1 MVTEM
6 ERISAILDE
15 GRRSGLSMEQILQIE
30 LGDWLHSKKREIML
44 QGEAYYL
51 CRYKDTGLKNGV
63 VRKLVKQKVDYLLS
77 KQPSINADNSAYLE
91 QVNNVLS
98 DDFFKALKNA
108 GTEAINKGIAWVQ
121 IYFEDNEMRFKV
133 LPSEEVCP
141 LWVDAEH
148 EQLDG
153 VIRAYDRI
161 EYEGY
166 SKVRV
171 THAEYWSKDGVK
183 RYIYK
188 AGALYPD
195 VEMGD
200 GAHFEINGKPYNWDK
215 IPIIPFKYNN
225 EEMPLLSAIKSLVD
239 DSEAQ
244 KETISKLLTDIPNF
258 IYVLKNYS
266 GTDKEEFNE
275 DVRKHRIILVDDDG
289 GADKLSA
296 DINIAA
302 YDTYQQQARKDIY
315 EAARGVDTQA
325 VDLGNASGQA
335 LKFRYADLDSDCN
348 DLEAE
353 FRWSF
358 LQVIWFVNRYLEI
371 MGKGNFDE
379 ENVEIVFN
387 RDIIINELEAV
398 QMCRDS
404 QDVVSDETIV
414 ANHPFTKDVADEMQ
428 KLNRQREQ
436 AAKTQQEAFGMTPNS
451 PPDTNNDEE

>member
-1 MVTEM
+1 M
-6 ERISAILDE
+6 ERISAILAE
-15 GRRSGLSMEQILQIE
+15 GKKTGLSMEQILQIE
-30 LGDWLHSKKREIML
+30 LNDWMSSHKRETML

-51 CRYKDTGLKNGV
+51 CQYKEKGLKNSI
-63 VRKLVKQKVDYLLS
+63 VRKLVKQKVDYLLA

-91 QVNNVLS
+91 QVNAVLS
-98 DDFFKALKNA
+98 DDFLKSLKNA

-121 IYFEDNEMRFKV
+121 IYFENGEMRFKV

-141 LWVDAEH
+141 LWIDAEH

-166 SKVRV
+166 SKSRV
-171 THAEYWSKDGVK
+171 THVEYWNKDGVK

-188 AGALYPD
+188 ANALYPD

-200 GAHFEINGKPYNWDK
+200 GAHFEINGRPYNWDR
-215 IPIIPFKYNN
+215 IPIIPFKYNH
-225 EEMPLLSAIKSLVD
+225 EEMPLLSTIKSLVD
-239 DSEAQ
+239 DSETQ
-244 KETISKLLTDIPNF
+244 KETISKLLEDVPNF
-258 IYVLKNYS
+258 VYVLKNYL
-266 GTDKEEFNE
+266 GTDKEEFNQ
-275 DVRKHRIILVDDDG
+275 DVRKHRVILVDDDG
-289 GADKLSA
+289 GADKISA
-296 DINIAA
+296 DINITA

-371 MGKGNFDE
+371 MGKGNFDDE
-379 ENVEIVFN
+379 EVEIVFN
-387 RDIIINELEAV
+387 RDIIINEMEAV
-398 QMCRDS
+398 QMCQTS
-404 QDVVSDETIV
+404 KDVISDETIV
-414 ANHPFTKDVADEMQ
+414 ANHPFVTDAEEEMNRLKKQ
-428 KLNRQREQ
+428 KERQAKEQ
-436 AAKTQQEAFGMTPNS
+436 QTAFGMKQNI
-451 PPDTNNDEE
+451 PPDGDVGEE

>member
-1 MVTEM
+1 M
-6 ERISAILDE
+6 ERISAILAE
-15 GRRSGLSMEQILQIE
+15 GKKTGLSMEQILQIE
-30 LGDWLHSKKREIML
+30 LNDWMSSHKRETML

-51 CRYKDTGLKNGV
+51 CRYKDNGLKNSI
-63 VRKLVKQKVDYLLS
+63 VRKLVKQKVDYLLA

-91 QVNNVLS
+91 QINALLS
-98 DDFFKALKNA
+98 DDFFKSLKNA

-166 SKVRV
+166 SKSRV
-171 THAEYWSKDGVK
+171 THVEYWNKDGVK

-188 AGALYPD
+188 AKALYPD

-200 GAHFEINGKPYNWDK
+200 GAHFEINGKPYNWYR
-215 IPIIPFKYNN
+215 ISIIPFKYNH
-225 EEMPLLSAIKSLVD
+225 EEMPLLSTIKSLVD
-239 DSEAQ
+239 DSETQ
-244 KETISKLLTDIPNF
+244 KETISKLLEDVPNF
-258 IYVLKNYS
+258 VYVLKNYL
-266 GTDKEEFNE
+266 GTDKEEFNQ
-275 DVRKHRIILVDDDG
+275 DVRKHRVILVDDDG
-289 GADKLSA
+289 GADKISA
-296 DINIAA
+296 DINITA

-371 MGKGNFDE
+371 MGKGNFDDE
-379 ENVEIVFN
+379 EVEIVFN
-387 RDIIINELEAV
+387 RDIIINEMEAV
-398 QMCRDS
+398 QMCQTS
-404 QDVVSDETIV
+404 KDVISDETIV
-414 ANHPFTKDVADEMQ
+414 ANHPFVTDAEEEMKRLKKQKERQTK
-428 KLNRQREQ
+428 EQ
-436 AAKTQQEAFGMTPNS
+436 QTAFGMTQNT
-451 PPDTNNDEE
+451 PPDGDVGEE